1 MGGRG
6 SAATRE
12 IGGATPPPKK
22 QNGLKSRQT
31 QLPER
36 KKVENPIFSHAT
48 EENPTQPAKKKAG
61 RPKGSVKMT
70 IQRYATNPPKV
81 LPKTDHQRLKE
92 LKELMIRSGG
102 KDVAQKVIEIAL
114 NDGHPG
120 QMAALKMCIDRT
132 LPISMF
138 EKDKSQRSAVTINI
152 TGLGDAPT
160 IINAAPDEPEDVE
173 AKYG

>member
-1 MGGRG
+1 VVHPTLRK
-6 SAATRE
+6 S
-12 IGGATPPPKK
+12 
-22 QNGLKSRQT
+22 QN
-31 QLPER
+31 ER
-36 KKVENPIFSHAT
+36 NKVET
-48 EENPTQPAKKKAG
+48 TLKRGRG

-70 IQRYATNPPKV
+70 IQRFADNPPLV

-114 NDGHPG
+114 NDDHPH
-120 QMAALKMCIDRT
+120 QLVALKMCLDRT
-132 LPISMF
+132 LPVSLF

-152 TGLGDAPT
+152 TGLGQEPT
-160 IINAAPDEPEDVE
+160 IIDTEQPEDVE

>member
-1 MGGRG
+1 MERQGGRG
-6 SAATRE
+6 WVGLVDICGTSP
-12 IGGATPPPKK
+12 ILKK
-22 QNGLKSRQT
+22 LNKRN
-31 QLPER
+31 
-36 KKVENPIFSHAT
+36 KVET
-48 EENPTQPAKKKAG
+48 TLKRGRG

-70 IQRYATNPPKV
+70 IQRFADNPPLV

-114 NDGHPG
+114 NDDHPH
-120 QMAALKMCIDRT
+120 QLVALKMCLDRT
-132 LPISMF
+132 LPVSLF

-152 TGLGDAPT
+152 TGLGQEPT
-160 IINAAPDEPEDVE
+160 IIDTEQPEDAE

>member
-1 MGGRG
+1 MWKLKVAP
-6 SAATRE
+6 SL
-12 IGGATPPPKK
+12 KK
-22 QNGLKSRQT
+22 KLIYHSRKDKMET
-31 QLPER
+31 QLKR
-36 KKVENPIFSHAT
+36 GR
-48 EENPTQPAKKKAG
+48 G

-70 IQRYATNPPKV
+70 IQRFADNPPAV

-114 NDGHPG
+114 NDEHPG

-132 LPISMF
+132 LPVSMF

-152 TGLGDAPT
+152 TGLGEPT
-160 IINAAPDEPEDVE
+160 IIDTNPDEPEDVE

>member
-1 MGGRG
+1 MEATLKRGR
-6 SAATRE
+6 
-12 IGGATPPPKK
+12 
-22 QNGLKSRQT
+22 
-31 QLPER
+31 
-36 KKVENPIFSHAT
+36 
-48 EENPTQPAKKKAG
+48 G

-70 IQRYATNPPKV
+70 IQRFADNPPAV

-114 NDGHPG
+114 NDEHPG

-132 LPISMF
+132 LPVSMF

-152 TGLGDAPT
+152 TGLGEPT
-160 IINAAPDEPEDVE
+160 VINADEPTDVE
-173 AKYG
+173 DKYGRP

>member
-1 MGGRG
+1 MYRLGL
-6 SAATRE
+6 
-12 IGGATPPPKK
+12 IGGGGGEWCRWKLKEHHILKKK
-22 QNGLKSRQT
+22 QNDNSRKDKMET
-31 QLPER
+31 QLKR
-36 KKVENPIFSHAT
+36 GR
-48 EENPTQPAKKKAG
+48 G

-70 IQRYATNPPKV
+70 IQRFADNPPAV

-114 NDGHPG
+114 NDEHPG

-132 LPISMF
+132 LPVSMF

-152 TGLGDAPT
+152 TGLGEPT
-160 IINAAPDEPEDVE
+160 IIDTNPAEDVE

>member
-1 MGGRG
+1 LCTHPSSEKAKLKVHSKEEKMEKRGR
-6 SAATRE
+6 
-12 IGGATPPPKK
+12 
-22 QNGLKSRQT
+22 
-31 QLPER
+31 
-36 KKVENPIFSHAT
+36 
-48 EENPTQPAKKKAG
+48 G

-70 IQRYATNPPKV
+70 IQRFADNPPLV

-114 NDGHPG
+114 NDDHPH
-120 QMAALKMCIDRT
+120 QLVALKMCLDRT
-132 LPISMF
+132 LPVSLF

-152 TGLGDAPT
+152 TGLGQEPT
-160 IINAAPDEPEDVE
+160 IVEQAEDVE

>member
-1 MGGRG
+1 MVVV
-6 SAATRE
+6 E
-12 IGGATPPPKK
+12 IEGASYPPKK
-22 QNGLKSRQT
+22 QNDHSRKDKMETKLKRG
-31 QLPER
+31 R
-36 KKVENPIFSHAT
+36 
-48 EENPTQPAKKKAG
+48 G

-70 IQRYATNPPKV
+70 IQRFADNPPAV

-114 NDGHPG
+114 NDEHPG

-152 TGLGDAPT
+152 TGLGDPVT
-160 IINAAPDEPEDVE
+160 INAEEPTDVE
-173 AKYG
+173 DKYGRP

>member
-1 MGGRG
+1 MEC
-6 SAATRE
+6 RE
-12 IGGATPPPKK
+12 IDGASSPQKKLNSTPRTKME
-22 QNGLKSRQT
+22 QLKRG
-31 QLPER
+31 R
-36 KKVENPIFSHAT
+36 
-48 EENPTQPAKKKAG
+48 G

-70 IQRYATNPPKV
+70 IQRFADNPPLV

-114 NDGHPG
+114 NDDHPH
-120 QMAALKMCIDRT
+120 QLVALKMCLDRT
-132 LPISMF
+132 LPVSMF

-152 TGLGDAPT
+152 TGLGVEPT
-160 IINAAPDEPEDVE
+160 VIDEQPEDVE

>member
-1 MGGRG
+1 MEQLKRGR
-6 SAATRE
+6 
-12 IGGATPPPKK
+12 
-22 QNGLKSRQT
+22 
-31 QLPER
+31 
-36 KKVENPIFSHAT
+36 
-48 EENPTQPAKKKAG
+48 G

-70 IQRYATNPPKV
+70 IQRFADNPPAV

-114 NDGHPG
+114 NDEHPG

-152 TGLGDAPT
+152 TGLGEPT
-160 IINAAPDEPEDVE
+160 VINADEPTDVE
-173 AKYG
+173 DKYGRP

>member
-1 MGGRG
+1 MVAVEIEGGSYPQKKGNWLPPTKKGKGQMETTLKRG
-6 SAATRE
+6 R
-12 IGGATPPPKK
+12 
-22 QNGLKSRQT
+22 
-31 QLPER
+31 
-36 KKVENPIFSHAT
+36 
-48 EENPTQPAKKKAG
+48 G

-70 IQRYATNPPKV
+70 IQRFADNPPAV

-114 NDGHPG
+114 NDEHPG

-132 LPISMF
+132 LPVSMF

-152 TGLGDAPT
+152 TGLGEPT
-160 IINAAPDEPEDVE
+160 IINPSEVEDIEP
-173 AKYG
+173 KYE

>member
-1 MGGRG
+1 MVHHSLKKSENGN
-6 SAATRE
+6 
-12 IGGATPPPKK
+12 TP
-22 QNGLKSRQT
+22 
-31 QLPER
+31 R
-36 KKVENPIFSHAT
+36 KDKVE
-48 EENPTQPAKKKAG
+48 QLKRGRG

-70 IQRYATNPPKV
+70 IQRFADNPPTT

-114 NDGHPG
+114 NDDHPH
-120 QMAALKMCIDRT
+120 QLVALKMCLDRT
-132 LPISMF
+132 LPVSLF

-152 TGLGDAPT
+152 TGLGQEP
-160 IINAAPDEPEDVE
+160 IIVDEPEDVE